1 MGVIVMLWFTL
12 LVGSVFVA
20 AGGMVTLV
28 FRNIQHRR
36 EKGGS

>member
-1 MGVIVMLWFTL
+1 MLLFVV

-28 FRNIQHRR
+28 FRGIQRRR
-36 EKGGS
+36 EAEQSR